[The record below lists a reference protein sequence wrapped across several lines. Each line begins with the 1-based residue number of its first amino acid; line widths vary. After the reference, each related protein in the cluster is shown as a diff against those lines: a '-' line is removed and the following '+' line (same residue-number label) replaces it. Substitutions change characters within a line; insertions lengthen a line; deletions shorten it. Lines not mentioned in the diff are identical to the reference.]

1 MILTPRPTAATSW
14 SRRSILASLLASVVV
29 APASATKELTVLFI
43 CQFGSVKSATA
54 RELFRQR
61 AASRGVRV
69 RAFSRGITPEAH
81 MSPALAAALA
91 NEGIEPAHDPLSQLQ
106 AGDLKRADMTI
117 IFDKLPP
124 GVHGKKL
131 HDWTDLGSFN
141 DSWATERPRLLAR
154 IDALIDELSARA

>member
-1 MILTPRPTAATSW
+1 LW
-14 SRRSILASLLASVVV
+14 SRRSILVSLLASLV
-29 APASATKELTVLFI
+29 ATPACATKELTVLFI

-69 RAFSRGITPEAH
+69 GAFSRGITPEPH
-81 MSPALAAALA
+81 MSPALKTVLASEGVDPAL
-91 NEGIEPAHDPLSQLQ
+91 DPLTQLQ
-106 AGDLKRADMTI
+106 AGDLKRADMVI

-124 GVHGKKL
+124 GLHGRKL

-141 DSWATERPRLLAR
+141 ESWATERPRLVAR